1 MPDEM
6 TILFTP
12 RGLEPH
18 MQTNANA
25 TLLKSSARREKH
37 DVWGT
42 DFKLC
47 NTVGQELYTAETI
60 HLVGRI
66 EKVHNENV
74 EIHLT

>member
-12 RGLEPH
+12 KGLEPH
-18 MQTNANA
+18 VQTNGNA

-42 DFKLC
+42 DFTLS
-47 NTVGQELYTAETI
+47 NLAGQELFRADTI

-66 EKVHNENV
+66 EKVQNEHV
-74 EIHLT
+74 EIILT